1 MLKGESL
8 KKLSEEKG
16 LGETYII
23 ASIEKVINDILD
35 YATFIRS
42 NKRLVQ
48 TLQKLIDELVEKR
61 NEEQKEE
68 ICDGTLVKKKRLETK
83 DYKPFVYP
91 NEDTPENEEELM
103 EEDWEDTD
111 GNGDENI
118 GE

>member
-1 MLKGESL
+1 M
-8 KKLSEEKG
+8 
-16 LGETYII
+16 
-23 ASIEKVINDILD
+23 
-35 YATFIRS
+35 
-42 NKRLVQ
+42 RLVYGQ
-48 TLQKLIDELVEKR
+48 QGHIFGRTLAKRQHHTPLVPSPLFQPDELVEKR

-91 NEDTPENEEELM
+91 NKDTPENEEELM
-103 EEDWEDTD
+103 EEDWDDTD